1 MRGKYKFYIWIVG
14 FVSMFL
20 HGKTDAQQALY
31 PLLEKKSWSQVLEEN
46 EYKWHPP
53 YTINLLIHPLHSSD
67 WIYLNPSM
75 VVSRRHVIRNISSTN
90 FEQRKKAAS

>member
-31 PLLEKKSWSQVLEEN
+31 PLLEKKSWSQVLEEKVVFKS
-46 EYKWHPP
+46 YKKRVFK
-53 YTINLLIHPLHSSD
+53 D
-67 WIYLNPSM
+67 
-75 VVSRRHVIRNISSTN
+75 
-90 FEQRKKAAS
+90 K

>member
-1 MRGKYKFYIWIVG
+1 
-14 FVSMFL
+14 MFL

-53 YTINLLIHPLHSSD
+53 YTINLLF
-67 WIYLNPSM
+67 
-75 VVSRRHVIRNISSTN
+75 IRYILRIG
-90 FEQRKKAAS
+90 FI

>member
-31 PLLEKKSWSQVLEEN
+31 PLLEKKRWSQVLEEN
-46 EYKWHPP
+46 E
-53 YTINLLIHPLHSSD
+53 
-67 WIYLNPSM
+67 
-75 VVSRRHVIRNISSTN
+75 
-90 FEQRKKAAS
+90 

>member
-31 PLLEKKSWSQVLEEN
+31 PLLEKKSWSLVLEEN

-53 YTINLLIHPLHSSD
+53 YTINLLIHPLHSSASM
-67 WIYLNPSM
+67 YLNVSM
-75 VVSRRHVIRNISSTN
+75 VVARGQVVQNIC
-90 FEQRKKAAS
+90 

>member
-53 YTINLLIHPLHSSD
+53 YTT
-67 WIYLNPSM
+67 
-75 VVSRRHVIRNISSTN
+75 VSYTHLTLPTN
-90 FEQRKKAAS
+90 SLV

>member
-31 PLLEKKSWSQVLEEN
+31 PLLEKKSLN
-46 EYKWHPP
+46 GIP
-53 YTINLLIHPLHSSD
+53 LLRFS
-67 WIYLNPSM
+67 Y
-75 VVSRRHVIRNISSTN
+75 
-90 FEQRKKAAS
+90 